1 MSITEDPPM
10 LKKQHSVAQKGA
22 EDCLLAPLA
31 DDILSNS
38 PQQSD
43 TELNFQAFNKERQI
57 SKGSNCSKNLNRFV
71 TYSNK
76 SRKTEKKVTKTMT
89 WHGKHTIYKAH
100 KVQAQTAL
108 KHKLAMDGAQPP
120 KRKMISKN
128 VL

>member
-10 LKKQHSVAQKGA
+10 FKKQHSVAQKGA

-89 WHGKHTIYKAH
+89 WHGKHTICKAH
-100 KVQAQTAL
+100 KVQAVS
-108 KHKLAMDGAQPP
+108 KHKLAMDG
-120 KRKMISKN
+120 S
-128 VL
+128 